1 MTTTYVRRGPTRRK
15 SAASAHRAHATT
27 RSGAT
32 SERDVGQRARRD
44 RAADRD
50 WAPCWST
57 EDRDPP
63 LPPLPPS
70 SVCDTVRAKPGLE
83 GAPGGGAP
91 PPGRIIVHAPGAAP
105 SVRRG
110 DNSRDD
116 ERFRAQVVTR
126 ASETAEPLRDVIF
139 LASVAAR
146 GVARALTSRRARGP
160 QRREHHIL
168 SHRTRGGCTPRLELA
183 IFSTRTRRR
192 PPPHPHPP
200 PSAAPPLASCLHRS
214 PPLLG

>member
-1 MTTTYVRRGPTRRK
+1 MTTTYVRRGPPRRK
-15 SAASAHRAHATT
+15 SAASAHRTHATT
-27 RSGAT
+27 TSGAT
-32 SERDVGQRARRD
+32 SERDEGQRARRD

-50 WAPCWST
+50 WAPCLSR

-91 PPGRIIVHAPGAAP
+91 PPGRIIVHAPGASPNA
-105 SVRRG
+105 RRG

-146 GVARALTSRRARGP
+146 GVARAHTSRRARGP
-160 QRREHHIL
+160 QRREQYIL
-168 SHRTRGGCTPRLELA
+168 SHRTRGGCTACLELA
-183 IFSTRTRRR
+183 IFSTRARRR
-192 PPPHPHPP
+192 PPTHPHPP
-200 PSAAPPLASCLHRS
+200 LSAAPPLASHLLRS
-214 PPLLG
+214 PPLRG